1 MGQIGMTGTAKR
13 LECEGCGGTYDP
25 VKERLVHKRNPIPDM
40 EQIEEWVYDSVCE
53 ATDGCTTEPDGR
65 CEHGHISWLR
75 ALDMI

>member
-1 MGQIGMTGTAKR
+1 
-13 LECEGCGGTYDP
+13 
-25 VKERLVHKRNPIPDM
+25 M